1 MLKAVPHWLCAEGC
15 FQALYG
21 LIPLLHI
28 LLLQGQQGL
37 PLVVIFKVKAI
48 NGLTKVCQIR
58 VLLKYIIQKMCEG
71 IYSFTNYL
79 RFDEHQRSLPYEI
92 FTVVYYSYIPNN
104 ILKAAYVSLMTPS

>member
-37 PLVVIFKVKAI
+37 PLVVIFNVRQLKDR
-48 NGLTKVCQIR
+48 TKVYQIK
-58 VLLKYIIQKMCEG
+58 VLLKYIIEKMCEG
-71 IYSFTNYL
+71 IYSFTDYL
-79 RFDEHQRSLPYEI
+79 SFDDHQRSLPNEI
-92 FTVVYYSYIPNN
+92 FTVVYKSYIPN
-104 ILKAAYVSLMTPS
+104 